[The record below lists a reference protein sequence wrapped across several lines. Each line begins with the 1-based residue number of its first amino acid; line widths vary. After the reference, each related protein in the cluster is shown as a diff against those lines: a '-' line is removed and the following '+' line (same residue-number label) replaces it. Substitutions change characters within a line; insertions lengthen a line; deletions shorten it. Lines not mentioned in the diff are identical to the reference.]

1 MMCLM
6 LLTLGC
12 PIAWADD
19 SNRDDN
25 MVRRT
30 VKGVVLD
37 ETGTALPGAS
47 IVVQGTT
54 IGAGTNTNGEFT
66 LQLREKGV
74 QTLRVSFTGYESAEY
89 RLDADNNR
97 PVTIRLKPSDNLLN
111 EVVVTGTHTEKPL
124 KETPVLTRVISQK
137 DIQALNPMDIE
148 TLLQYEL
155 PGLQIGYD
163 SMSQLPTITYQGVG
177 GEYLLFLI
185 DGERVSGEGSDHNVD
200 FTRFNID
207 DIERIE
213 VIKGSQSTLYGSNA
227 LGGVINIITKSAN
240 RPFTGNVNARY
251 SGTNGQK
258 YSVGAGTKQSR
269 FSSYSNVTY
278 RTKDTYTVGDTEGK
292 TTTII
297 NPDGSTAEETVAD
310 ARSTTVYGYKIWDA
324 SQKFG
329 YAFTDQLSADVKGS
343 FYHNQRDIRTG
354 RQYQDIFIDYTLNA
368 RIKYLFN
375 INHRLEASYIY
386 DNYKKD
392 KDYFNAGFTRTDYR
406 NRTQT
411 ARISYTGI
419 MGDHTLSA
427 GIEGNFEY
435 LKHYMMK
442 DSADADME
450 TYVLYVQEDWKV
462 TERVNLIGGLRTDY
476 HDKYGLHVTPKLS
489 AMYRPCEP
497 FTLRASYSM
506 GFRSPSLKELYQE
519 YFMGGFMW
527 LYGNPDLNPETSH
540 QFAVSAE
547 AEKGGFN
554 ASVSA
559 YHNRFK
565 DKIAYARTDGGMQY
579 VNAEKAQTTGIDVI
593 GRYRMNCGL
602 MLTGAYAYVNDYE
615 EVDGYNTSSVRPHS
629 VTFNL
634 SYNHKFKKIG
644 VNAGLNG
651 QWTSKLDTY
660 SLNEDQTYE
669 RVTYEARTLCTLNA
683 GVQLPR
689 GISLNFGIDNLLNY
703 KDKAADSSLQLPQRG
718 ISYVGTVNV
727 NLADLF
733 RL

>member
-1 MMCLM
+1 MCLL
-6 LLTLGC
+6 LLTVGC
-12 PIAWADD
+12 PAARADE

-25 MVRRT
+25 MIRRT
-30 VKGVVLD
+30 IKGVVLD

-66 LQLREKGV
+66 LQLREKGAH
-74 QTLRVSFTGYESAEY
+74 TLRVSFTGYESAEY
-89 RLDADNNR
+89 RLDADSNR

-240 RPFTGNVNARY
+240 RPFTGSVNARY

-269 FSSYSNVTY
+269 FSSYSNITY

-329 YAFTDQLSADVKGS
+329 YAFTDQLSANVKGS
-343 FYHNQRDIRTG
+343 FYHNQRDIRAG
-354 RQYQDIFIDYTLNA
+354 RVYQDLFIDYTLNA

-375 INHRLEASYIY
+375 INHRLKASYIY

-427 GIEGNFEY
+427 GVEGNFEY

-442 DSADADME
+442 DSADASME

-462 TERVNLIGGLRTDY
+462 TEQVNLIGGLRTDY
-476 HDKYGLHVTPKLS
+476 HDKYGFHVTPKLS

-554 ASVSA
+554 ASISA

-579 VNAEKAQTTGIDVI
+579 VNAEKARTTGIDVI
-593 GRYRMNCGL
+593 GRYRMSCGL

-634 SYNHKFKKIG
+634 TYNHKFKKIG

-660 SLNEDQTYE
+660 SLNEDRTYE
-669 RVTYEARTLCTLNA
+669 RVTYDARTLCTLNA

-727 NLADLF
+727 NLADL
-733 RL
+733 LKL